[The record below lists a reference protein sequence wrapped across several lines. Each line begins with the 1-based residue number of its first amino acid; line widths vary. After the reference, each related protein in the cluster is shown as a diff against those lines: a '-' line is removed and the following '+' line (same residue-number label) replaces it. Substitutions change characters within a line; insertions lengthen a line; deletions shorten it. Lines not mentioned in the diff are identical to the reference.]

1 MNWKDAKKLINSD
14 PEVVKALEENE
25 KEYQIARELIKAR
38 IEKKITQRELA
49 QMIKTK
55 QANISRL
62 ESGKYNP
69 SIRLLDSVAKALG
82 KKMVINFV
90 AADKDENK
98 NEEGKIMA

>member
-14 PEVVKALEENE
+14 PEVIKALEENE
-25 KEYQIARELIKAR
+25 EEYKIAKTVIKAR
-38 IEKKITQRELA
+38 IEKKITQRTLA

-69 SIRLLDSVAKALG
+69 SVRFLNSVAKALG

-90 AADKDENK
+90 DTDKDSNENK
-98 NEEGKIMA
+98 DKIMA